1 MRLYPFAQEKVVVY
15 RTYKGNKLV
24 AETKS
29 LKELAKL
36 LGEEGMEVRVLSN
49 VGSTRF
55 VIIIIITLYI
65 E

>member
-1 MRLYPFAQEKVVVY
+1 LRLYPFAQEKVVVY

-36 LGEEGMEVRVLSN
+36 LGEEGMKVRVLRMLEVQDSLLLY
-49 VGSTRF
+49 
-55 VIIIIITLYI
+55 ITLYI